1 MATVPAFLVGTA
13 SLVTFRQMRSWL
25 VGHHTS
31 EETYASLRCLLLDL
45 ERALARQPHAT
56 SSNSSN
62 SSNSNINSKYSRS
75 GSQWGAARSHRGEGL
90 LLTLVWRLR
99 RLATTVQRA
108 GRVSRRDALAFH
120 AGRLFT
126 SRRPR
131 PSYFFM
137 FTSILGPSPRLHSL
151 PLFLRHS
158 LGQIWTSWPTAASTL
173 PRASPPPPAWRPAT
187 ASCASPCPTTATA
200 HTPPPT

>member
-45 ERALARQPHAT
+45 ERALARQAHAT
-56 SSNSSN
+56 SSNSN
-62 SSNSNINSKYSRS
+62 NTVNSKYSRS

-120 AGRLFT
+120 AGKLFT

-131 PSYFFM
+131 PSFF
-137 FTSILGPSPRLHSL
+137 LLSL
-151 PLFLRHS
+151 P
-158 LGQIWTSWPTAASTL
+158 QT
-173 PRASPPPPAWRPAT
+173 
-187 ASCASPCPTTATA
+187 
-200 HTPPPT
+200 